1 MLIEGRRLKRP
12 IKDERVWPVGRRR
25 NGGDM
30 SITEKPPGLLTPD
43 QLRQMSQEAEM
54 AKAREAIAKAE
65 KAEKEQAE
73 LHEAFM
79 KWEIGND
86 ALERVMKLVQRSAL
100 DGEHKVFLFKFP
112 ASYCTDHGRAINNFE
127 PSWPEFGGNCLIKP
141 FSLFCWLPG

>member
-1 MLIEGRRLKRP
+1 
-12 IKDERVWPVGRRR
+12 
-25 NGGDM
+25 M

-127 PSWPEFGGNCLIKP
+127 PSWPETLVGGGKRAYEEYEKHLKP
-141 FSLFCWLPG
+141 LGYKMTAEILDYPGGSLGDVSVFLSW